1 MNTTITVNE
10 ADILRG
16 RAEFLGSFIGALDAK
31 RPAAWTV
38 YGYPEQVTFPMLLS
52 AYMRGGPA
60 HGAVHRLLDTCWQD
74 NPRVMRPGSDAETS
88 WETQVAK
95 VFDDC
100 GVWEK
105 LQDFDRRNMV
115 GRFSALVY
123 RVADDLTLDQ
133 PLARASKLVDMVPLY
148 EDQIKVTSW
157 FSDRL
162 DWENFGKPKMF
173 QMRTMSRA
181 AQVSGDTQAQP
192 EEWLDVHPSRVQILA
207 EGSVGGMFDGV
218 PMLLPGFNALVD
230 LEKITG
236 GSAESY
242 LKNSARTFN
251 VAFAP
256 DAAPQVAAG
265 VSTNEEVAGA
275 IDEQVR
281 RVNRNQD
288 AAFVTQGAEVT
299 VMQTAMHD
307 PTGAWMAAA
316 NTFSAAMRIPF
327 TLIFGQQ
334 TGRLASD
341 EDKADMQAR
350 GKSRRARLLSRM
362 IREFVRR
369 MQACDV
375 LPTGD
380 FKIEWPP
387 LDAPGDK
394 DRVEILKAMTA
405 AMQAAA
411 AAGLTEPLFVGKEL
425 RKVQGYDP
433 LAPID
438 MPPAPPPEPVPVVP
452 PAGGEQ

>member
-1 MNTTITVNE
+1 MSTTITINE
-10 ADILRG
+10 ADMLRG

-52 AYMRGGPA
+52 AYLRGGPA

-74 NPRVMRPGSDAETS
+74 NPRVMQPGSDAETA

-95 VFDDC
+95 VFDDSD
-100 GVWEK
+100 VWEK
-105 LQDFDRRNMV
+105 LQDFDRRNLV

-123 RVADDLTLDQ
+123 RVADGMTLDQ
-133 PLARASKLVDMVPLY
+133 PLVKASRLVDLVPLY
-148 EDQIKVTSW
+148 EDQIKVTGW
-157 FSDRL
+157 YTDRT

-173 QMRTMSRA
+173 QMRTMSPA
-181 AQVSGDTQAQP
+181 AQATGDTQAQP

-242 LKNSARTFN
+242 LKNSARTLHFKY
-251 VAFAP
+251 AP
-256 DAAPQVAAG
+256 DASPQAAVG
-265 VSTNEEVAGA
+265 GGTPEEVRAKHEERVKA
-275 IDEQVR
+275 I
-281 RVNRNQD
+281 NRNQD
-288 AAFVTQGAEVT
+288 AAITTQGADVT
-299 VMQTAMHD
+299 ALQTATHD

-316 NTFSAAMRIPF
+316 NTFAAAMRIPF
-327 TLIFGQQ
+327 TMIFGQQ

-369 MQACDV
+369 MQACGV
-375 LPTGD
+375 LPAGD
-380 FKIEWPP
+380 FTIEWPP

-394 DRVEILKAMTA
+394 DRVEILKGMTA
-405 AMQAAA
+405 AMQAGATA
-411 AAGLTEPLFVGKEL
+411 MVTEPIFTATEL
-425 RKVQGYDP
+425 RKVMGYEP
-433 LAPID
+433 MKPVD
-438 MPPAPPPEPVPVVP
+438 MPPT
-452 PAGGEQ
+452 GGGQ

>member
-1 MNTTITVNE
+1 MSITFTVNE
-10 ADILRG
+10 VDLLRG
-16 RAEFLGSFIGALDAK
+16 RVEFLGSFVGALDAK

-52 AYMRGGPA
+52 AYLRGGPA
-60 HGAVHRLLDTCWQD
+60 HGAVHRLLDTCWQN
-74 NPRVMRPGSDAETS
+74 NPRVMRPGGDAETA
-88 WETQVAK
+88 WEAQVAR
-95 VFDDC
+95 VFDDVD
-100 GVWEK
+100 VWEK

-123 RVADDLTLDQ
+123 RVADGQTLDQ
-133 PLARASKLVDMVPLY
+133 PLVRATKLVDLVPLY

-157 FSDRL
+157 FSDRT
-162 DWENFGKPKMF
+162 DWENFGKPRMY
-173 QMRTMSRA
+173 QMRTMSPA
-181 AQVSGDTQAQP
+181 AQATGDTQAQP

-242 LKNSARTFN
+242 LKNSARTLN
-251 VAFAP
+251 IEFAP
-256 DAAPQVAAG
+256 DASPQVAAG
-265 VSTNEEVAGA
+265 VGSNAEVAEA
-275 IDEQVR
+275 LDEQVK

-288 AAFVTQGAEVT
+288 AAIITQGADVKAL
-299 VMQTAMHD
+299 QTATHD
-307 PTGAWMAAA
+307 PTGAWTAAA
-316 NTFSAAMRIPF
+316 NTFAAGMRIPF

-369 MQACDV
+369 MQACGV
-375 LPTGD
+375 LPAGD
-380 FKIEWPP
+380 FEIEWPP

-425 RKVQGYDP
+425 RKVQGYEP
-433 LAPID
+433 LEAVD
-438 MPPAPPPEPVPVVP
+438 MPPAPPPEPGL
-452 PAGGEQ
+452 PAQ

>member
-1 MNTTITVNE
+1 MNTFTINE
-10 ADILRG
+10 VDLLRG
-16 RAEFLGSFIGALDAK
+16 RAEFLGSFVGALDAK
-31 RPAAWTV
+31 RPDAWLV
-38 YGYPEQVTFPMLLS
+38 YGYEKHVTFSMLLS
-52 AYMRGGPA
+52 AYLRGGPA

-74 NPRVMRPGSDAETS
+74 NPRVMRPGSDAETQ
-88 WETQVAK
+88 WERDVAR
-95 VFDDC
+95 VFDDTD
-100 GVWEK
+100 VWEK
-105 LQDFDRRNMV
+105 LQDFDRRNLV

-123 RVADDLTLDQ
+123 RVADNLALDQ
-133 PLARASKLVDMVPLY
+133 PLVKASKLVDLVPLY
-148 EDQIKVTSW
+148 EDQIKVMAWHSNRT
-157 FSDRL
+157 

-173 QMRTMSRA
+173 QMRTMSPA
-181 AQVSGDTQAQP
+181 AQAAGDTQAQP

-242 LKNSARTFN
+242 LKNSARTLN
-251 VAFAP
+251 IEFAP
-256 DAAPQVAAG
+256 DASPQVAAG
-265 VSTNEEVAGA
+265 VGSNAEVAEA
-275 IDEQVR
+275 LDAQVKR
-281 RVNRNQD
+281 LNRNQD
-288 AAFVTQGAEVT
+288 AAMITQGAKANVL
-299 VMQTAMHD
+299 QTATHD

-316 NTFSAAMRIPF
+316 NTFAAGMRIPF

-369 MQACDV
+369 MQACGV
-375 LPTGD
+375 LPAGD
-380 FKIEWPP
+380 FTIEWPP

-394 DRVEILKAMTA
+394 DRAELLKAYTA

-411 AAGLTEPLFVGKEL
+411 GAGLTEPVFIGKEL
-425 RKVQGYDP
+425 RKVVGYEP
-433 LAPID
+433 LEPID
-438 MPPAPPPEPVPVVP
+438 MPPVPPPEPVVP
-452 PAGGEQ
+452 PAGSGQ